1 MRTIDR
7 TLDIRL
13 KALEEKSSYQSY
25 FNWDRFHL
33 FHKTH
38 SIEISKKN
46 GIELINSFVGCE
58 NCHVGFQLDT
68 FLEGCTHDCKY
79 CYAKIEGEAKNN
91 WNNPVPRPLDFTFLW
106 EAFYKVFEEKKRDH
120 ELYRFL
126 SKKVPLRLGSLSD
139 PFLSIEKQLE
149 ITKEVLLLLNHYD
162 YPYLIVTRSSLISK
176 EPYLSILRKDLAS
189 VHISIPSLDAE
200 KTKILEPRAPNPLSR
215 LQTIRELREKKIWV
229 TARVNP
235 LFPVFQ
241 DGELLTGKNL
251 NEGTKNNFNFYTD
264 ELIEEISKTGCKS
277 ILVGFVTLK
286 SRILNELSLDLKFP
300 LRSLMKSGQDQGDF
314 KFSSKE
320 IRKYFEHIK
329 KLSTKLNMQ
338 FTTCY
343 LGQNSA
349 QFYSN
354 QDLWDNKRDCCNSL
368 GVVEKHMTTSLAV
381 PRHLSVSTQMKGK
394 GFFQKIILKLM
405 SFILRELEDKK

>member
-1 MRTIDR
+1 METTETTLDARLR
-7 TLDIRL
+7 TL
-13 KALEEKSSYQSY
+13 KEKSSYKSC
-25 FNWDRFHL
+25 FNWERFHL

-38 SIEISKKN
+38 SIEVSEKN
-46 GIELINSFVGCE
+46 GIEYINSFVGCE
-58 NCHVGFQLDT
+58 NCHVGFQIDT

-79 CYAKIEGEAKNN
+79 CYAKIEGEAKGK
-91 WNNPVPRPLDFTFLW
+91 WNSPVPRPLDFTFLW
-106 EAFYKVFEEKKRDH
+106 EAFYKVFEEKKNNH
-120 ELYRFL
+120 ELYGFL

-189 VHISIPSLDAE
+189 IHISIPSLDAE
-200 KTKILEPRAPNPLSR
+200 KTKILEPRAPSPLIR
-215 LQTIRELREKKIWV
+215 LQTIRELREREIWV

-241 DGELLTGKNL
+241 DGELLAGKKL
-251 NEGTKNNFNFYTD
+251 NERTKMDFNFYTD
-264 ELIEEISKTGCKS
+264 ELIEEISKTGCES

-286 SRILNELSLDLKFP
+286 SKILNKLSLDLNFP
-300 LRSLMKSGQDQGDF
+300 LRSLMKSKDEQGDF
-314 KFSSKE
+314 KFSSDE

-329 KLSTKLNMQ
+329 NLTIKLNMQ

-354 QDLWDNKRDCCNSL
+354 QDLWNNKKDCCNSL
-368 GVVEKHMTTSLAV
+368 GVVEKHMTTSLEV
-381 PRHLSVSTQMKGK
+381 PRHLSISSQMKGK
-394 GFFQKIILKLM
+394 GFFQKIILKIM
-405 SFILRELEDKK
+405 SYILRELEDKK